1 MNTLTTR
8 PQFCGGDGGGE
19 GIILHAMTPATG
31 GAPIA
36 GLRPS
41 GGPPGQSTG
50 DMLFPGAA
58 LDSLTTDALWLAAAP
73 PVTAGMRTARLRTGS
88 RRGLSLDRVRLLA
101 VDHVAGT
108 EAVAA
113 TDGRMLAG
121 TRLALD
127 AASNSL
133 GGEVTA
139 RLNGLGPEPL
149 YADSGEVIT
158 LSLPAADSTGDVL
171 LLETSGGGPEEGG
184 LVVESRTAGAAWAP
198 LARIHPRR
206 HAGTHAVPLQGDPEL
221 RLRFEA
227 ASIVR
232 FAGRLVGASL
242 ASVATAPL
250 FAAGASSGDQTDAA
264 RMLDGTDAVVPARNT
279 LSLAFTDVAEA
290 PGLARDWCLLLD
302 GAPLAVE
309 VAAARTRYV
318 GPPPASAGPGFA
330 LLPNVPNPSSVLLS
344 TTSPAGSWGGLTR
357 LYTYTS
363 QAVGFGWAGTEFL
376 HTGDYL
382 QAASGAAPYNYTD
395 FLAGYLQTGSV
406 SGIQISKVTWTGVIN
421 SFPAHQDFSLD
432 LSLTGVGAGAVSP
445 IHRSS
450 VRARAGVIRAPGEC
464 ATVLMVNSESV
475 VLELL
480 DVTGRVVRE
489 LFRQRLP
496 KGATPVFW
504 DLKDES
510 GAAVRPGMFFL
521 RLRSSSGEGMTRFA
535 VLR

>member
-41 GGPPGQSTG
+41 GGLPGQSTG

-127 AASNSL
+127 AAHDSR
-133 GGEVTA
+133 GAEVTT
-139 RLNGLGPEPL
+139 RLTGLGPEPL

-158 LSLPAADSTGDVL
+158 LSLPAADSAGDLL
-171 LLETSGGGPEEGG
+171 LLETSGGGPDEGG

-264 RMLDGTDAVVPARNT
+264 RMLDGTDAVVPARDT

-309 VAAARTRYV
+309 VAAARARYV

-330 LLPNVPNPSSVLLS
+330 LLPNVPNP
-344 TTSPAGSWGGLTR
+344 
-357 LYTYTS
+357 
-363 QAVGFGWAGTEFL
+363 F
-376 HTGDYL
+376 
-382 QAASGAAPYNYTD
+382 SGATRFMFDLPHAGVARLEVFDAQGRRVWSQSEHRAAGRHTVEWSLRDSRGRNLAPGIYNYR
-395 FLAGYLQTGSV
+395 LA
-406 SGIQISKVTWTGVIN
+406 
-421 SFPAHQDFSLD
+421 
-432 LSLTGVGAGAVSP
+432 AGGQS
-445 IHRSS
+445 
-450 VRARAGVIRAPGEC
+450 
-464 ATVLMVNSESV
+464 ATRKMVV
-475 VLELL
+475 M
-480 DVTGRVVRE
+480 
-489 LFRQRLP
+489 P
-496 KGATPVFW
+496 
-504 DLKDES
+504 
-510 GAAVRPGMFFL
+510 
-521 RLRSSSGEGMTRFA
+521 
-535 VLR
+535 